1 MRVVSVDLDNTLFL
15 NKAVFKKVFEKYGID
30 YYPSKHWD
38 MRDYPNEIR
47 KEIFE
52 LFNKKEFV
60 NQPLIEKDIGKLL
73 NETNKAF
80 DVKFVS
86 SRGELLF
93 LETARRL
100 MVEFP
105 DFFTLDKLLF
115 SSSRKS
121 DTLKTMDLEMHFDD
135 SPEVIKDLK
144 KNDLSF
150 TMISNGDTLYN
161 HELRKNTSYVEK
173 LSDGLIKL
181 LDKQR

>member
-15 NKAVFKKVFEKYGID
+15 NKAVFKKVFEKHGID
-30 YYPSKHWD
+30 YYPSKYWD

-60 NQPLIEKDIGKLL
+60 NQPLKEKDIGKLL
-73 NETNKAF
+73 NETSKAF
-80 DVKFVS
+80 DIKFVS

-144 KNDLSF
+144 KNNLSF

-173 LSDGLIKL
+173 LSDGLIRL
-181 LDKQR
+181 LDKQK

>member
-1 MRVVSVDLDNTLFL
+1 MKVVAIDLDNTLFL
-15 NKAVFKKVFEKYGID
+15 NKALFEKVFEKHGMN

-38 MRDYPNEIR
+38 MRDYPEEIR

-73 NETNKAF
+73 NETNKVF

-86 SRGELLF
+86 AREEELF
-93 LETARRL
+93 LETAKRL

-105 DFFTLDKLLF
+105 EFFTLDKLLF

-121 DTLKTMDLEMHFDD
+121 DILKTMDLETHFDD
-135 SPEVIKDLK
+135 SPEVIEDLK
-144 KNDLSF
+144 KNDLNF
-150 TMISNGDTLYN
+150 IMISNNNTPYN
-161 HELRKNTSYVEK
+161 HKLRKDTSYIEK
-173 LSDGLIKL
+173 LSDGLIWL
-181 LDKQR
+181 LNKQR